1 MLHIFLTTHRAV
13 LIERC
18 RLMVASRSEP
28 KSTDELLLH
37 GIPSFIDQLTET
49 LRIEQS
55 SEPMQSRAISG
66 RAGGGGPS
74 EIGATATL
82 HGRELLERGFTL
94 EQVVRDYGDLCQAIT
109 NLAYELSEKIEVD
122 EFRTFNRCLDNAIA
136 EAVTEYAH
144 GRRAADAD
152 ESLQLLNTRLGPLAH
167 ELRNLVHSATL
178 AVNAIKAG
186 NVGISGATGAV
197 LDRCLMGLRSL
208 IDRSLAEVRVT
219 AGLPARQRLVSL
231 ADFVAEAGVLASL
244 DARARECKFTV
255 GEVDSGLEIYVDRD
269 MLSSAV
275 GNLLQNAFKF
285 TKPHSEVSLHA
296 YAKVDRILLEV
307 KDHCGGLPIGG
318 IDKMFRPFN
327 QLGEDRSGLGLGLDI
342 CRRSVEANQGDLSV
356 RDLPGAGCVFT
367 IDLPAAHVVPGN

>member
-1 MLHIFLTTHRAV
+1 
-13 LIERC
+13 
-18 RLMVASRSEP
+18 MVASRSES
-28 KSTDELLLH
+28 KSADELLLH
-37 GIPSFIDQLTET
+37 GIPSFIDQLIKT

-55 SEPMQSRAISG
+55 TDPMQSRAVSG
-66 RAGGGGPS
+66 HAGGGGTS

-109 NLAYELSEKIEVD
+109 NLAHELGEKIEVD

-144 GRRAADAD
+144 ERGAVEAD
-152 ESLQLLNTRLGPLAH
+152 ESAQLLNARLGPLAH
-167 ELRNLVHSATL
+167 ELRNLVHTATL
-178 AVNAIKAG
+178 AVSAIKAG

-197 LDRCLMGLRSL
+197 LDRCLTGLRNL

-219 AGLPARQRLVSL
+219 AGLPARQKLVSL
-231 ADFVAEAGVLASL
+231 ADFVAEAGVSASL

-255 GEVDSGLEIYVDRD
+255 GDVEGGLEIYVDRD

-296 YAKVDRILLEV
+296 YAKVDRIMLDV
-307 KDHCGGLPIGG
+307 RDHCGGLPSGAIAS
-318 IDKMFRPFN
+318 MFRPFN
-327 QLGEDRSGLGLGLDI
+327 QLGDNQSGLGLGLDI
-342 CRRSVEANQGDLSV
+342 CRRSVEANQGVLSV

-367 IDLPAAHVVPGN
+367 IDLPGHAAGE